1 VADLRGGGGDVSDPG
16 GDQHREGGGDLIEAA
31 GGLGDDARPAQDRNE
46 RGQHQLAADPDGG
59 GQDVQ
64 EEADGVPAD
73 GEHPAIFPLPFA
85 VRRLGSGRYYGS
97 GNGRGDDVA

>member
-1 VADLRGGGGDVSDPG
+1 
-16 GDQHREGGGDLIEAA
+16 
-31 GGLGDDARPAQDRNE
+31 
-46 RGQHQLAADPDGG
+46 
-59 GQDVQ
+59 VQ

-97 GNGRGDDVA
+97 GNGRGDAVAWLVTGRNINALR